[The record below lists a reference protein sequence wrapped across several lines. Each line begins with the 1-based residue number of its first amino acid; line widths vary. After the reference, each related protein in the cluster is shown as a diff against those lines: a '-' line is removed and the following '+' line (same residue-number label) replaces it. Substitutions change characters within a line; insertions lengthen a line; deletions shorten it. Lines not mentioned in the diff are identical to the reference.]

1 VDANAADHITV
12 ARDRR
17 PGAGSGGVTR
27 QPADVSDMPGE
38 MPRLGL
44 GTYQQTDR
52 ETCIESVETALNHGY
67 RHIDTAQG
75 YDNETFVGEGLA
87 RADVDREEV
96 FLASK
101 LSTENLAYDDVIGT
115 TEASLDRLGVDELDL
130 MYVHW
135 PLNTYDPEE
144 TLPALDELVDRGLV
158 RHIGV
163 SNFEP
168 RHLEEARDVLDA
180 GIFANQVECHPLL
193 RQDRLRADAREHD
206 YWLVAYSPIARGEI
220 FDEPAI
226 AETAAKHDVTPAQVC
241 LAWLLEQENVAAI
254 PKATGDH
261 IAENHGALEVT
272 LDAEDVARLGSIDG
286 EHRVVDFDE
295 APWHADG

>member
-1 VDANAADHITV
+1 
-12 ARDRR
+12 
-17 PGAGSGGVTR
+17 
-27 QPADVSDMPGE
+27 MPGE

-52 ETCIESVETALNHGY
+52 EACIESVETALALGY
-67 RHIDTAQG
+67 RHVDTAQG
-75 YDNETFVGEGLA
+75 YENEAYVGEGLA
-87 RADVDREEV
+87 RADVDREDV

-101 LSTENLAYDDVIGT
+101 LSTENLAYEDVVET

-135 PLNTYDPEE
+135 PLNTYDPDE

-158 RHIGV
+158 RNVGV

-168 RHLEEARDVLDA
+168 RHLAEARHILDA
-180 GIFANQVECHPLL
+180 DIFANQVECHPLL
-193 RQDRLRADAREHD
+193 RQDRLREDAREHD

-220 FDEPAI
+220 FNEPAV
-226 AETAAKHDVTPAQVC
+226 AETAEKHDATPAQVC
-241 LAWLLEQENVAAI
+241 LAWLLEQENVASI

-261 IAENHGALEVT
+261 IGENYGALEVE
-272 LDAEDVARLGSIDG
+272 LDAADVGRLGSIDG

-295 APWHADG
+295 APWHATG